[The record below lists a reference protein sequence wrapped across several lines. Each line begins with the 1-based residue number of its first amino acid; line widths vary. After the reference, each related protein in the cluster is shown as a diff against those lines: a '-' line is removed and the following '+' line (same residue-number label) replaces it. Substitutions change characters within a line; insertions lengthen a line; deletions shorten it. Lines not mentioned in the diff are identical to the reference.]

1 MKRITIVVVLMALAM
16 TIAYA
21 ASITGTAKA
30 LGGGTDSV
38 PHCQVQKYD
47 IPASD
52 TISSINVRVECD
64 ITGTYDVDVTVTSGA
79 SSGSGQTTGVSLT
92 ADIPFTVTNIT
103 ISPSVAIG
111 SSTYDVEV
119 FLTR

>member
-1 MKRITIVVVLMALAM
+1 MKTITIVIVLMALAM

-30 LGGGTDSV
+30 LGGGSDSV
-38 PHCQVQKYD
+38 PHCQVQQYD

-64 ITGTYDVDVTVTSGA
+64 ITGTYIVDVTVTSGTT
-79 SSGSGQTTGVSLT
+79 GTGQTTGVGLT
-92 ADIPFTVTNIT
+92 AGIPATVGVT
-103 ISPSVAIG
+103 IAPSVAIG

-119 FLTR
+119 FVTR

>member
-1 MKRITIVVVLMALAM
+1 MALAM

-79 SSGSGQTTGVSLT
+79 SSGSGQNAGVSLT
-92 ADIPFTVTNIT
+92 ADTPSTVGVT